1 MAFQAQTA
9 GRGVGQLLSSRA
21 GRGEAYFVGVPT
33 GPCLNFPVLCSF
45 YFYKISKVRL
55 ETNNYITKRIFKS
68 RDRGDKCSCYFLLR
82 GRSLCLWLTEFFAVQ
97 FQRGGD
103 YGGKVLW
110 LLSGYWPGLSSSG
123 GTMAMPGRW
132 PSGDEN
138 RCVSDDTNLSV

>member
-55 ETNNYITKRIFKS
+55 ETNNYIIKTIFKS
-68 RDRGDKCSCYFLLR
+68 RDTGDKGSCYFLLR
-82 GRSLCLWLTEFFAVQ
+82 GRSPCLWLTVLCCSVPAG
-97 FQRGGD
+97 RGLRRKGPLVI
-103 YGGKVLW
+103 KW
-110 LLSGYWPGLSSSG
+110 LLAWLVILRRDDGHAWQ
-123 GTMAMPGRW
+123 MAIWR
-132 PSGDEN
+132 
-138 RCVSDDTNLSV
+138 